1 MTSSKHF
8 SLIQLLQDFTQ
19 ASDRYIEATAS
30 RNEMHRRD
38 LSALSTLMKS
48 ERKGNKLSPSQ
59 LSSALQ
65 LSSPA
70 TTAML
75 DRLERLGYI
84 RRERKENDRRAT
96 QIGLTEKAKI
106 DGRSMFLPLSE
117 KLLETVEGYDERRIL
132 QISDFLIQAITAV
145 DAAHPDHRR

>member
-1 MTSSKHF
+1 MTSRNHF

-19 ASDRYIEATAS
+19 ASDRYVEATAS
-30 RNEMHRRD
+30 GNEMHRRD

-48 ERKGNKLSPSQ
+48 ERKGSKLSPSQ

-75 DRLERLGYI
+75 DRLENLGYI
-84 RRERKENDRRAT
+84 RRERKEDDRRAT
-96 QIGLTEKAKI
+96 QISLTEKAKTE
-106 DGRSMFLPLSE
+106 GRRMFLPLSE
-117 KLLETVEGYDERRIL
+117 KLLAVAEGYDEQRIM
-132 QISDFLIQAITAV
+132 QINEFLAQAITAV
-145 DAAHPDHRR
+145 DAAHPDHRQ